1 MSNKN
6 DKLNETIEK
15 LEQGILNIFN
25 SQDYKNHLKV
35 MSKFHNYSF
44 NNQILI
50 YLQNPNATFLKGYKG
65 WQNEF
70 DRQVKKG
77 EKGITILAPIPIK
90 KEIEIEKKDEK
101 GNIVKEKE
109 NVEILLFK
117 PVTVFDISQTQGREI
132 ENLHLVEELKFDVS
146 NFNSFF
152 NILKSVSPV
161 KIDFEN
167 IENGVKEYYHI
178 SENRIAINN
187 GMSKA
192 QTIKTAIHEI
202 VHSILHN
209 KELTEETNLSK
220 NTKEIEAESVSY
232 IVCNHFNIDT
242 SDYSFGYIASW
253 SENKELQELKNSLE
267 IIKNTSSELIENIE
281 NALTET
287 LKLQNV
293 KENII
298 YKEPINNI
306 LNKEKIIITP
316 LSLKEK
322 IKEKQKLINQ
332 LKTNKEKN
340 IKEIKQNK

>member
-1 MSNKN
+1 M
-6 DKLNETIEK
+6 
-15 LEQGILNIFN
+15 
-25 SQDYKNHLKV
+25 
-35 MSKFHNYSF
+35 
-44 NNQILI
+44 
-50 YLQNPNATFLKGYKG
+50 
-65 WQNEF
+65 
-70 DRQVKKG
+70 
-77 EKGITILAPIPIK
+77 
-90 KEIEIEKKDEK
+90 
-101 GNIVKEKE
+101 
-109 NVEILLFK
+109 
-117 PVTVFDISQTQGREI
+117 
-132 ENLHLVEELKFDVS
+132 EELKFDVS

-202 VHSILHN
+202 AYSILH

-242 SDYSFGYIASW
+242 SDYSFGYIDSW

>member
-101 GNIVKEKE
+101 DNIVKEKE

-146 NFNSFF
+146 NFNSFQTSF
-152 NILKSVSPV
+152 I
-161 KIDFEN
+161 
-167 IENGVKEYYHI
+167 Y
-178 SENRIAINN
+178 SERDD
-187 GMSKA
+187 
-192 QTIKTAIHEI
+192 
-202 VHSILHN
+202 
-209 KELTEETNLSK
+209 SK
-220 NTKEIEAESVSY
+220 N
-232 IVCNHFNIDT
+232 
-242 SDYSFGYIASW
+242 GR
-253 SENKELQELKNSLE
+253 
-267 IIKNTSSELIENIE
+267 
-281 NALTET
+281 
-287 LKLQNV
+287 
-293 KENII
+293 
-298 YKEPINNI
+298 INRN
-306 LNKEKIIITP
+306 
-316 LSLKEK
+316 
-322 IKEKQKLINQ
+322 
-332 LKTNKEKN
+332 
-340 IKEIKQNK
+340 